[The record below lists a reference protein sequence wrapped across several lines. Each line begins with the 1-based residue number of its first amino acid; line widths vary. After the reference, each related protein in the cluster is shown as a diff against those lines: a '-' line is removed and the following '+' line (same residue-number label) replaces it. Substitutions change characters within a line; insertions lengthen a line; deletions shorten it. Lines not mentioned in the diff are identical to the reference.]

1 MPPRRPTPLPRAQRR
16 CSPMR
21 PAVLFIML
29 TVMIDAMGIGLM
41 IPVMPDLIREV
52 DGGSLAEAAL
62 WGGILS
68 TIFAVMQFLFGPA
81 IGGLSDRFGRRPVL
95 LITTAVMAA
104 DYVVMALAGSIWLLV
119 LGRIIGGVT
128 AATQS
133 TAYAYMADIS
143 APEKRAANFG
153 LVGASFGAG
162 FVLGP
167 IAGGLLA
174 EYGTRAPFWAAAVLT
189 AGNTLLGWLV
199 LRETVTD
206 ATRRAFD
213 WRRANPFSAL
223 RALGKLPGVRQLLVV
238 YFLYNVAFAVYPS
251 VWPYFGQERFA
262 WTPAMIGLSLALFG
276 SVMALVQA
284 GLIRVALAWL
294 GERGT
299 VIAGHVFA
307 IAGYLSLAVI
317 SAGWVAL
324 MLTPLAALGGAISPA
339 LQGIM
344 SQRVAD
350 NAQGELQGAL
360 TSVTSFAMILSPIV
374 MTSTFARVTDDDA
387 AVYMPGAPF
396 LLAMVLSILGLVLFQ
411 LRPRRKSL
419 AG

>member
-1 MPPRRPTPLPRAQRR
+1 
-16 CSPMR
+16 
-21 PAVLFIML
+21 
-29 TVMIDAMGIGLM
+29 
-41 IPVMPDLIREV
+41 
-52 DGGSLAEAAL
+52 
-62 WGGILS
+62 
-68 TIFAVMQFLFGPA
+68 
-81 IGGLSDRFGRRPVL
+81 VL

-223 RALGKLPGVRQLLVV
+223 RALGKLPGVKQLLVV

-374 MTSTFARVTDDDA
+374 MTSTFARFTGGDA

-411 LRPRRKSL
+411 LRPRRKDL
-419 AG
+419 AH